1 MMDKIEHSDLSH
13 LPVRSLSLRLA
24 RSTIKMHHTRRWKVD
39 KLNPVHDLVIC
50 LSGRGVYRFDDTHE
64 PVELREGMAM
74 LIPAYTR
81 FRGAHSGEAEALVGI
96 AQHFSLDLF
105 GRGDLIKN
113 TKLNRSAMLPNWKT
127 LGPMVRLYRETAHFG
142 STTLSQHHQFMV
154 LLLAYFEAAF
164 QGWQSPDIQR
174 ESQDHLSV
182 QIMMVASR
190 LSSDPLGA
198 GIEEVL
204 SGIPYNQDYFRRA
217 FKQRIGLT
225 PQKFREMKRMEF
237 AASRLGMGVR
247 VKAVA
252 AELGY
257 TDPYY
262 FSRQFKSFIG
272 TSPSSYL
279 GRNISGPT

>member
-1 MMDKIEHSDLSH
+1 MDKIEHPLLSH
-13 LPVRSLSLRLA
+13 IPMRSLSLRLA
-24 RSTIKMHHTRRWKVD
+24 RSTIKMQHNNRWKVD

-50 LSGRGVYRFDDTHE
+50 LSGRGQYRFDDTSE
-64 PVELREGMAM
+64 VVELSEGMAM

-81 FRGAHSGEAEALVGI
+81 FRGSHPGGDETFTGI
-96 AQHFSLDLF
+96 AQHFSLELF
-105 GRGDLIKN
+105 GRGDMIQN
-113 TKLNRSAMLPNWKT
+113 TRLKRHVALPNWDV
-127 LGPMVRLYRETAHFG
+127 LGPIVSLYRKTADPG

-164 QGWQSPDIQR
+164 LGWQSPQDR
-174 ESQDHLSV
+174 AVSQDQLSV

-198 GIEEVL
+198 GLEEIL
-204 SGIPYNQDYFRRA
+204 SDLPYNLDYFRRA
-217 FKQRIGLT
+217 FKQRLGLT

-247 VKAVA
+247 VKTVA
-252 AELGY
+252 SELGF

-262 FSRQFKSFIG
+262 FSRQFKQFIG
-272 TSPSSYL
+272 SSPSTYL
-279 GRNISGPT
+279 GRDTD